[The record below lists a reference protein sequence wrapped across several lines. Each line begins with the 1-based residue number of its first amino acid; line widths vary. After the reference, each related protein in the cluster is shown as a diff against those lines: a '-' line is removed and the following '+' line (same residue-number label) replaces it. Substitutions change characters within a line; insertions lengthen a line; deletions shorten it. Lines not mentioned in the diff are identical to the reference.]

1 VMQTGVRICKHRSG
15 VKGDVMGFG
24 VDVGASAKERKK
36 KKVKKKKKM
45 MMMRSLGSRT

>member
-1 VMQTGVRICKHRSG
+1 MQIGVRICKHRSG

-36 KKVKKKKKM
+36 KKVKKE